1 MTRFELPDDLMFN
14 VGRVGDPVA
23 YARERKPAAWLL
35 LTGAEFAAD
44 GGVSFDHVKGT
55 GVVSANVI
63 SDPPRILNLD
73 LARKHVEV
81 LDELPRPTLITCRMG
96 PRSSAVAYMYAGL
109 RANAAPADVIAAAKD
124 AGAPFA
130 GNAELEAWVVDAMT
144 TLAK

>member
-1 MTRFELPDDLMFN
+1 MSRFALPDDLMFN
-14 VGRVGDPVA
+14 VGRVGEPVA
-23 YARERKPAAWLL
+23 YARERNAAAWLL
-35 LTGAEFAAD
+35 LTGAEFSAD
-44 GGVSFDHVKGT
+44 GGVSIEQVEAT
-55 GVVSANVI
+55 GVVSANII
-63 SDPPRILNLD
+63 SDPPRTLTLD
-73 LARKHVEV
+73 LARKHVAA

-124 AGAPFA
+124 VGAPFV